1 MCVVVC
7 VCVCVRVCVR
17 MCALRICACACSL
30 DTRHARFSAAACCC
44 CCCCF
49 VQAELIKRDEILDA
63 LKEAGVKSA
72 KAISLRGKIRSAME
86 SEASAAQGMGNLD
99 DQIASLVVGPAAC
112 TAGKRGR
119 WRTAGKHGRW
129 RGARRHGHVATAG
142 GACRGACTGARG
154 YNGPA
159 SPQTAQPVAY
169 GAQGFDANAMGVPSH
184 QDNSRDAYRQNSRGH
199 AGRASTG
206 NLFLGGESRRSA
218 SQVRVLML
226 RYVGICPCA
235 AARRALLVYA
245 SHR

>member
-99 DQIASLVVGPAAC
+99 DQIASLVVGQPPARQASV
-112 TAGKRGR
+112 GD
-119 WRTAGKHGRW
+119 
-129 RGARRHGHVATAG
+129 GARRASMGDGAG
-142 GACRGACTGARG
+142 LGAMGMSPQQGGMQGGMHGARG